1 MEDTYITLYSHQY
14 FQIVNK
20 SSVPVEFSWRAFQTE
35 VEEHKKKSQL
45 IAQLNDE
52 EANERMIL
60 EESNLEE
67 EINEPL
73 DSDDSYDEEE
83 LNKKQERAQ
92 TKAIATLARKYQSI
106 RKAVDEDLMLFQ
118 DEIFNIEPLQGKL
131 WPNTEITCCVTF
143 KPQGPLHYSCTAFCN
158 ITCSE
163 ERLPLNLTGQGIGPK
178 AALSIKEWDI
188 GDIFVNSEQEYRIAI
203 ENKGDI
209 TCYYKLIPYE
219 TPFGSKFHFSKTE
232 GKLGVKDNQS
242 DIIIVA
248 FKSDILGEFSETF
261 RWALDGSVEML
272 SLTFKGHVV
281 APTFKFSEEIIDFGQ
296 VSYKFPARKTVYL
309 TNTSDVEINYVI
321 RVPGDERSLQ
331 NEFNIENDRGKLA
344 PKEKQEIIIEFVP
357 SSQRT
362 YDMCLMVDLEGV
374 GQDMLAVPIKAEC
387 LVPTVLLNPSDYLD
401 FGDVF
406 LRHPKTV
413 EMELKNTDYLEAKFE
428 IVDQE
433 ENYKRVGIFKADQES
448 GIIPP
453 RSSIKLQI
461 TLRTEMITQNVRIP
475 MTIKVEGLPPFMLNV
490 LANSTGPK
498 VDYDHEELD
507 FGAVE
512 VLHNV
517 IKPLKITN
525 ISKIPA
531 EYTAFT
537 KNKVSIWKVIQRHG
551 ILQPDESKTLD
562 VVCNADECQKFNDT
576 LHIIINNG
584 VDLEVGLKARGIG
597 TTLACKQ
604 NLKEVNF
611 GTKYTHSNET
621 LEFFLENRGRKPQK
635 IQWTRVNKPNDRQK
649 KKQKKEGAKE
659 EEKKEGNPEENKS
672 ILSEKKEENDEL
684 KYVFAVVPEQVELQP
699 KMGIHIQFRANSFQ
713 KGQMSEQFICTT
725 IVRGE
730 RRPKEAYKTTC
741 IGQFIGPQLEYSD
754 PKLSFKYKWEK
765 NVHAMPIPRPLDIT
779 NVGNLPTTIYLKI
792 VPPFSCNTENLTLP
806 PQHKETINIEFDP
819 GMRQDRMSGLNESKL
834 QITHKGHPQKDY
846 VELFGEVC
854 YPNLKIDPATID
866 FGCIL
871 NDTSKKRYIT
881 MTNISEMVCT
891 YDWSF
896 LEEETTSL
904 NRDDEEVNQKKK
916 ETPINEVFDIL
927 PVSGILKEGETETVE
942 FTYYAGH
949 GKEYNGIAVCSVD
962 GGPDYQVPLQGKS
975 SFVSYQLSTKEI
987 DFGEIAY

>member
-1 MEDTYITLYSHQY
+1 MEDTYITLFSHQY

-35 VEEHKKKSQL
+35 VEENKKKSQL

-52 EANERMIL
+52 ESDERMIL

-67 EINEPL
+67 SIDEPL

-242 DIIIVA
+242 DIINVA

-261 RWALDGSVEML
+261 RWALEGSVEML

-296 VSYKFPARKTVYL
+296 VSYKFAAFKKVFL

-331 NEFNIENDRGKLA
+331 SEFNIKNDRGKLD
-344 PKEKQEIIIEFVP
+344 PKQKQEIIIEFIP

-387 LVPTVLLNPSDYLD
+387 LVPTVILNPSDYLD

-413 EMELKNTDYLEAKFE
+413 EMELKNTDYLEAKYE
-428 IVDQE
+428 IIDQE
-433 ENYKRVGIFKADQES
+433 ENYKRVGIFMAKEES

-453 RSSIKLQI
+453 RSTIKLKI
-461 TLRTEMITQNVRIP
+461 TLKTEMITQNVRIP

-498 VDYDHEELD
+498 VNYDHEELE
-507 FGAVE
+507 FGSVE
-512 VLHNV
+512 VLHDV
-517 IKPLKITN
+517 IKPLKVTN
-525 ISKIPA
+525 VSKIPA

-551 ILQPDESKTLD
+551 ILQPDESKVLD
-562 VVCNADECQKFNDT
+562 VVCNADECQKFTDT

-584 VDLEVGLKARGIG
+584 VDLEVGLKAKGIG
-597 TTLACKQ
+597 TTLACKK
-604 NLKEVNF
+604 NLKEVSF

-621 LEFFLENRGRKPQK
+621 EEYFLENRGRKPQK
-635 IQWTRVNKPNDRQK
+635 IQWTRVNKPNDRK
-649 KKQKKEGAKE
+649 PKTAP
-659 EEKKEGNPEENKS
+659 KEGNKEDEKEGDVDKDKTLDP
-672 ILSEKKEENDEL
+672 EKKEENEEL
-684 KYVFAVVPEQVELQP
+684 KFVFAVVPDTIELQP

-713 KGQMSEQFICTT
+713 KGEMSEQFICTT
-725 IVRGE
+725 MVKGE
-730 RRPKEAYKTTC
+730 RKPKEAYKTTC
-741 IGQFIGPQLEYSD
+741 VGRFIGPQLEYSD

-765 NVHAMPIPRPLDIT
+765 NIPAMPIQRPLDIT

-792 VPPFSCNTENLTLP
+792 FPPFSCNSENLTLP
-806 PQHKETINIEFDP
+806 PGHKETINIDFDP
-819 GMRQDRMSGLNESKL
+819 GMRQDRMSGINESKL
-834 QITHKGHPQKDY
+834 QITHKGHPQKDN

-854 YPNLKIDPATID
+854 YPNLTIEPPTIT

-871 NDTSKKRYIT
+871 NDTNKKRYIK
-881 MTNISEMVCT
+881 MTNTSEMLCT

-904 NRDDEEVNQKKK
+904 NRDEETKEKKK
-916 ETPINEVFDIL
+916 KKGVPINEIFDIL

-949 GKEYNGIAVCSVD
+949 GMKYNGYCS
-962 GGPDYQVPLQGKS
+962 L
-975 SFVSYQLSTKEI
+975 LS
-987 DFGEIAY
+987 